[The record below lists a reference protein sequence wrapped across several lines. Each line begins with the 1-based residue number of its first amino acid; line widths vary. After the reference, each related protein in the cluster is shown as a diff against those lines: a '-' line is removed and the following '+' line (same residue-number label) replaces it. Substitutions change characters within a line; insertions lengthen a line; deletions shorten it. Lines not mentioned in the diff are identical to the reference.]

1 MYSTEILRSTKR
13 FWLRELSVKF
23 LLFNVH
29 VAKGEQC
36 VDCII
41 LTLLLF
47 AIADTVAY
55 ILQQAKLEKYNTDDL
70 IVRQGDVGEM

>member
-1 MYSTEILRSTKR
+1 M
-13 FWLRELSVKF
+13 
-23 LLFNVH
+23 H